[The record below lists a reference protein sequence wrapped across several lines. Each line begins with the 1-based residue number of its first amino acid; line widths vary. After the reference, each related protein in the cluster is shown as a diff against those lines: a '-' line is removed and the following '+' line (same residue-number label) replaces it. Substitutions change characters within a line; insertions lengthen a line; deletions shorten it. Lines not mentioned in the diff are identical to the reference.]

1 MKAILGQYHYAPH
14 RRNWG
19 VWVWTSVTETGA
31 SGTFVKDFQ
40 SKEEAREYVWKMNG
54 WGYPKTKLN
63 QYSVINFLT
72 VMTAVVAVTN
82 RDVYRAAVI
91 SQRVE
96 SDFMTGLQV
105 AKLNELKNRMRREV
119 VKFAFLK
126 KSGEVRIA
134 YGTMMPALVGEHING
149 RGICGDARKVC
160 TYFDVER
167 GEFRCFQ
174 LQSLVKIF

>member
-1 MKAILGQYHYAPH
+1 
-14 RRNWG
+14 
-19 VWVWTSVTETGA
+19 
-31 SGTFVKDFQ
+31 
-40 SKEEAREYVWKMNG
+40 
-54 WGYPKTKLN
+54 
-63 QYSVINFLT
+63 
-72 VMTAVVAVTN
+72 MTAIVTMTN
-82 RDVYRAAVI
+82 REVYRVAVI

-96 SDFMTGLQV
+96 NDFVTGLQV
-105 AKLNELKNRMRREV
+105 AKLNELKARMRREV
-119 VKFAFLK
+119 VKFAYLK

-134 YGTMMPALVGEHING
+134 YGTMMPALVGDHING